1 MSAALAL
8 TPTDLDH
15 DAPFDL
21 PYVEAALN
29 FIAPMPAKPFTYT
42 FPPPDGGPMS
52 NAVADPRRVR
62 IHDVRPVASGM
73 TLDTAGFA
81 LVRRPTA
88 LRDFDDEDAIR
99 AVYYRESEAILRAAT
114 GAARVLI
121 FDHTLR
127 RRIEGAPDRG
137 DGPRQPVARV
147 HVDQTA
153 RSGPKRVRDLLPADE
168 AEALLRGRVRLVNLW
183 RPILGPAIDMPLAVA
198 DARSV
203 APDDLIPA
211 DLIFRD
217 RVGETYAV
225 RHNPAHR
232 WYYAPHMGTYEA
244 LLLKCYDSATDGT
257 ARFVPHTAFADPT
270 APADAPPR
278 QSIELRALLFG

>member
-8 TPTDLDH
+8 DAATLDR
-15 DAPFDL
+15 DAPRA
-21 PYVEAALN
+21 PSYVEATLT
-29 FIAPMPAKPFTYT
+29 FIAPMAAKPFNYT
-42 FPPPDGGPMS
+42 FQPPDGGPMS
-52 NAVADPRRVR
+52 NVVADQRRVR
-62 IHDVRPVASGM
+62 IHDVRPVASRM

-88 LRDFDDEDAIR
+88 LRDFDDEAAIR
-99 AVYYRESEAILRAAT
+99 AVYYPESEAILRAAT

-127 RRIEGAPDRG
+127 RRIDGAPDRG

-147 HVDQTA
+147 HVDQTVA
-153 RSGPKRVRDLLPADE
+153 SGPKRVRDLLPPDE
-168 AEALLRGRVRLVNLW
+168 AETLLRGRVRLVNLW

-203 APDDLIPA
+203 APGDLIPS

-257 ARFVPHTAFADPT
+257 ARFVPHAAFADPT